1 MKELILICIVAFVFV
16 FGYLIMR
23 KVDMFLAENNL
34 QTKEHSPSSS
44 LRIGFEAFD
53 LVDQSAE
60 LLEHFSKK
68 APSCE
73 IMLFYG

>member
-1 MKELILICIVAFVFV
+1 MKELILICIVAFVFI

-44 LRIGFEAFD
+44 LRIGFETFD
-53 LVDQSAE
+53 LVDQ
-60 LLEHFSKK
+60 
-68 APSCE
+68 
-73 IMLFYG
+73 

>member
-44 LRIGFEAFD
+44 LRIGFETFD

-60 LLEHFSKK
+60 LLQSFFKEQIH
-68 APSCE
+68 AR
-73 IMLFYG
+73 

>member
-1 MKELILICIVAFVFV
+1 MKELILICIVAFVFI

-44 LRIGFEAFD
+44 LRIGFETFD
-53 LVDQSAE
+53 LVDQSEE
-60 LLEHFSKK
+60 LLQSFFKEQLH
-68 APSCE
+68 AR
-73 IMLFYG
+73 

>member
-1 MKELILICIVAFVFV
+1 MKELILICIVAFVFI

-44 LRIGFEAFD
+44 LRIGCETFD

-60 LLEHFSKK
+60 LLEPFSKN
-68 APSCE
+68 SS
-73 IMLFYG
+73 MLGDRR

>member
-1 MKELILICIVAFVFV
+1 MKELILICIVAFVFI

-44 LRIGFEAFD
+44 LRIGFKTFD

-60 LLEHFSKK
+60 LLQSFFKEQFH
-68 APSCE
+68 AR
-73 IMLFYG
+73 